1 MLYETPTLDDTDLRV
16 LEEIEQ
22 MRGELRHHV
31 RPQQRWTK
39 QLRRNLTARA
49 IAGSNTIEG
58 YRATVDD
65 VEALMAGEAP
75 LETSDETRHEI
86 EGYRRAMTYIQ
97 ALSDAGHEFRYDM
110 GLINGL
116 HYMIQEHQPGKRPGR
131 LRRGPVY
138 ISHPDDELVPVYT
151 APDRDAV
158 PGLMAELIAW
168 LNDGDLESPVHVRAS
183 MAHLNLVKIHPWA
196 DGNGRMSRALS
207 TLVFAREALMPA
219 EFSSIEEWLGR
230 GQNTFAY
237 YAALDLMGGPEWNP
251 TTDTSQ
257 WIKFCLTAHHRQA
270 QGAERRVELLSRA
283 WTRLADEAE
292 RSGLDERATYA
303 LLPAFLGQ
311 KVRRK
316 LYQIDAELS
325 EQQSIRDMRQMVT
338 LDWLDSHGEAR
349 GRYYTAGP
357 RMLPVIA
364 DVGRETK
371 PFIYPYR
378 RQGG

>member
-1 MLYETPTLDDTDLRV
+1 M

-22 MRGELRHHV
+22 LREELRQHHV
-31 RPQQRWTK
+31 GPQQRWTK

-58 YRATVDD
+58 YR
-65 VEALMAGEAP
+65 
-75 LETSDETRHEI
+75 
-86 EGYRRAMTYIQ
+86 RAVTYIQ
-97 ALSDAGHEFRYDM
+97 ALSDAGDDFPFDT

-116 HYMIQEHQPGKRPGR
+116 HHMIQEHQPGKRPGR
-131 LRRGPVY
+131 LRRGPVC

-151 APDRDAV
+151 APDKDAV

-183 MAHLNLVKIHPWA
+183 MAHLNLV
-196 DGNGRMSRALS
+196 
-207 TLVFAREALMPA
+207 T
-219 EFSSIEEWLGR
+219 
-230 GQNTFAY
+230 
-237 YAALDLMGGPEWNP
+237 
-251 TTDTSQ
+251 
-257 WIKFCLTAHHRQA
+257 C
-270 QGAERRVELLSRA
+270 
-283 WTRLADEAE
+283 
-292 RSGLDERATYA
+292 A

-338 LDWLDSHGEAR
+338 LGWLDSHGEAR

-357 RMLPVIA
+357 LMLRVTA
-364 DVGRETK
+364 EVGRETK
-371 PFIYPYR
+371 PFINPYR
-378 RQGG
+378 RRDD